1 MIWFSLPFIACKLH
15 CIDLSQK
22 SKTWCKKTL
31 ITNFYCYLSMTNLS
45 VVLRIPMILL
55 SHNATAIV
63 RGTLCSLFKWSW
75 SIKIWNKLLPL
86 TKILKK
92 LLSSA
97 SKCFCSKKLGKKFL
111 QNHGTHFKLLK
122 ARLSQHMLYFYSWRN
137 VKQETTKKIRKM
149 CQLTFGN
156 VVIYY
161 PKYKNFLLT
170 T

>member
-1 MIWFSLPFIACKLH
+1 MIYPKNRKLDVKRPWSLKI
-15 CIDLSQK
+15 
-22 SKTWCKKTL
+22 
-31 ITNFYCYLSMTNLS
+31 NFYCYLSMTNLS
-45 VVLRIPMILL
+45 IVLRIPMILL
-55 SHNATAIV
+55 SNNVTAIV
-63 RGTLCSLFKWSW
+63 RGTMCSLFKWSW

-122 ARLSQHMLYFYSWRN
+122 ARLSQHTLYFYSWRN
-137 VKQETTKKIRKM
+137 VKQGTTKKIRKM